1 MDYERTLVIILAI
14 ALATLLVLAIVAI
27 FVLIKILRNVRHVT
41 QQAESITSSF
51 AAVGD
56 TIKKSA
62 VPTAVSGI
70 VASAIGNFVKAKST
84 ASYKDKKKT
93 NKENK

>member
-14 ALATLLVLAIVAI
+14 ALAFLLALTIFAV

-41 QQAESITSSF
+41 QQAESISSSF

-62 VPTAVSGI
+62 VPTAVSGV
-70 VASAIGNFVKAKST
+70 VANAIGSFIKAKST
-84 ASYKDKKKT
+84 SSDKDKKKT

>member
-14 ALATLLVLAIVAI
+14 ALAILLVLT